1 MNFLVCAFLGV
12 QVLNLCCE
20 FGLRPVEGAYESQSI
35 FLSPHSLLL
44 FYPQILQLF
53 I

>member
-35 FLSPHSLLL
+35 FLSHIVSYS
-44 FYPQILQLF
+44 FTQILQLF